1 MDDTKN
7 MLGRSYYMDTVKFI
21 RDLVHG
27 YVYLTK
33 FDLKLIDTP
42 EFQRLKDIRQLTCQN
57 IYSSARHTR
66 FEHSLGVLELTRQAV
81 KNLNQNG
88 IVSRNGIAPTKNS
101 EPIFGDGL
109 QFNAALAALLHDVG
123 HCPFSHLG
131 EVEFRSEEVW
141 VRLCEDV
148 KKCDKLV
155 NSDLNKELDAI
166 TREKRK
172 RPGAVH
178 EQLGCVVILEKFHD
192 ELAAVFVKGTK
203 LNKTS
208 GKTRKKAAEDDDIDD
223 DINDDIYVD
232 FELIIR
238 CIIGL
243 KYDVSTK
250 AAFKKNRKKNV
261 IINLINSTI
270 FDMDKLDYIMRDSLL
285 TGIDNPSI
293 NTHRLF
299 QNMYLNNEVDYTLV
313 FTHRAEPVLQN
324 MIESRD
330 NLYRYVYN
338 HHTAVFSDFLFSY
351 IFRRLKHNF
360 EIIFQL
366 LQENIPK
373 AVTAEDIPD
382 EMRQLLGAIPKSY
395 LFSLEAIVERSR
407 SDCNVITLLYDIH
420 YILPRF
426 YDSLCTP
433 QDDPAYSKRTEDDT
447 AKIKGQLEKLGF
459 SADEEKRKK
468 ILNNIQR
475 TYVLIDMYR
484 RRKFL
489 KPWWKTNYEFTNFI
503 KQNFRD
509 DHVRDTLCEWI
520 AHSSGQQPQG
530 DEFRSQ
536 LAKHVIYITKE
547 LIRDPDHEKK
557 FGLLKNLDDG
567 EFFVIDRAA
576 RFYDPTAIKKLDIV
590 LKNSAI
596 LGAPATAETR
606 TEEYY
611 VKQLTNITPQRDYYG
626 IYPKDGFYIFS
637 KPLIDEVSE
646 SGDSDGS
653 DESKKKLAEISN
665 QRSRHYHL
673 IEEIFVFVAMRLVRR
688 GARDFHE
695 RFEMDKER
703 IAWEEEESK
712 KDILSKFLDHLH
724 VRIDQQAQDVE
735 I

>member
-88 IVSRNGIAPTKNS
+88 IVSQNGITPTKNS
-101 EPIFGDGL
+101 ETIFSDRL

-131 EVEFRSEEVW
+131 EVEFRSEDVW
-141 VRLCEDV
+141 KRLCDDV
-148 KKCDKLV
+148 EACTEL
-155 NSDLNKELDAI
+155 SDSNLNKELKAI
-166 TREKRK
+166 TMENRK

-192 ELAAVFVKGTK
+192 ELAAVFVKGK
-203 LNKTS
+203 KSNKTS
-208 GKTRKKAAEDDDIDD
+208 GKTRKKVAK
-223 DINDDIYVD
+223 NKDDIYVD

-250 AAFKKNRKKNV
+250 ATFDENKEKNV

-351 IFRRLKHNF
+351 IFRRLEHNF
-360 EIIFQL
+360 KIIFQL
-366 LQENIPK
+366 LQKNIPQT
-373 AVTAEDIPD
+373 VTAEDIPD

-395 LFSLEAIVERSR
+395 LFSPEAIVERSR

-420 YILPRF
+420 YILPKTYKTVCNLR
-426 YDSLCTP
+426 
-433 QDDPAYSKRTEDDT
+433 DDGTDPKDLEDDIT
-447 AKIKGQLEKLGF
+447 EIENQLNKLGF
-459 SADEEKRKK
+459 SADDEKRKK

-475 TYVLIDMYR
+475 TYMLIDMYR

-520 AHSSGQQPQG
+520 AHSSEQQPQG

-547 LIRDPDHEKK
+547 LMKDPDHKKK

-611 VKQLTNITPQRDYYG
+611 VKQLTKITPQRDYYA
-626 IYPKDGFYIFS
+626 IYPKEGFYIFS
-637 KPLIDEVSE
+637 KPLIDELSE
-646 SGDSDGS
+646 SADSDGS
-653 DESKKKLAEISN
+653 DESKKKLAEISS

-673 IEEIFVFVAMRLVRR
+673 IEEIFVYVATRLVRR

-695 RFEMDKER
+695 RFEMNKKR
-703 IAWEEEESK
+703 IVGKEEESK
-712 KDILSKFLDHLH
+712 EEILSQFLDHLH
-724 VRIDQQAQDVE
+724 VHIDQQAQEVE
-735 I
+735 M